1 MTATQTVTRSVQGFE
16 VPQPGSYELDA
27 SHTHVGFAIRHMMV
41 SKVRGKF
48 SDVRGSIEITD
59 EPLDSS
65 VAVTVGLGSVDTR
78 DEQRDTHLRSPDFFD
93 VDNHPDMTFR
103 STSVT
108 RVSDNRYRVDGDL
121 TIRGVTKQ
129 VRLDASFEGALLDPY
144 GNQRIGFSATG
155 EINRED
161 FGLTWNQT
169 LETGGVV
176 VGKKVQIEIEAE
188 ATRPA

>member
-1 MTATQTVTRSVQGFE
+1 MTSTQTVTRSVQGVD
-16 VPQPGSYELDA
+16 VPQPGSYELDP
-27 SHTHVGFAIRHMMV
+27 SHTHVGFAVRHMMV

-48 SDVRGSIEITD
+48 SDVRGTIEITD

-65 VAVTVGLGSVDTR
+65 VTVTVRLASVDTR
-78 DEQRDTHLRSPDFFD
+78 DEQRDRHLRSPDFFD
-93 VDNHPDMTFR
+93 VDSHPDMTFH

-108 RVSDNRYRVDGDL
+108 RLSDDRYRVDGDL

-129 VRLDASFEGALLDPY
+129 VSLETSFEGGLLDPY

-155 EINRED
+155 EISRED
-161 FGLTWNQT
+161 FGLTWNQA

>member
-1 MTATQTVTRSVQGFE
+1 MTATQTVTRTVQGVD
-16 VPQPGSYELDA
+16 VPQPGSYELDP
-27 SHTHVGFAIRHMMV
+27 SHTHVGFAVRHMMV

-48 SDVRGSIEITD
+48 SDVRGTIEITD

-65 VAVTVGLGSVDTR
+65 VTVTVGLGSVDTR
-78 DEQRDTHLRSPDFFD
+78 DEQRDEHLRSPDFFD
-93 VDNHPDMTFR
+93 VDSHPDMTFH

-108 RVSDNRYRVDGDL
+108 RLSDDRYRVDGDL

-129 VRLDASFEGALLDPY
+129 VSLDTSFEGGLLDPY

-161 FGLTWNQT
+161 FGLTWNQA

>member
-1 MTATQTVTRSVQGFE
+1 MTATQTVTRTVQGVD
-16 VPQPGSYELDA
+16 VPQPGSYELDP
-27 SHTHVGFAIRHMMV
+27 SHTHVGFAVRHMMV

-48 SDVRGSIEITD
+48 SDV
-59 EPLDSS
+59 L
-65 VAVTVGLGSVDTR
+65 DTR
-78 DEQRDTHLRSPDFFD
+78 DEQRDEHLRSPDFFD
-93 VDNHPDMTFR
+93 VDSHPDMTFH

-108 RVSDNRYRVDGDL
+108 RLSDDRYRVDGDL

-129 VRLDASFEGALLDPY
+129 VSLDTSFEGGLLDPY

-161 FGLTWNQT
+161 FGLTWNQA

>member
-1 MTATQTVTRSVQGFE
+1 MTATQTVTRSVRGVD

-27 SHTHVGFAIRHMMV
+27 SHTHVGFAVRHMMV

-48 SDVRGSIEITD
+48 SDVRGTIEITD

-65 VAVTVGLGSVDTR
+65 VTVTVGLGSIDTR
-78 DEQRDTHLRSPDFFD
+78 DEQRDGHLRSPDFFD
-93 VDNHPDMTFR
+93 VDNHPDMTFH

-108 RVSDNRYRVDGDL
+108 RLSDDRYRVDGDL

-129 VRLDASFEGALLDPY
+129 VSLDASFEGGLLDPY

-155 EINRED
+155 EISRED
-161 FGLTWNQT
+161 FGLTWNQA